1 VSGAVVS
8 TAKAAAATKAI
19 FIIGASFLS
28 SITDNVDEHERF
40 HPVSASISGDQ
51 RETGRR
57 FCKHHVEKRGRRR

>member
-1 VSGAVVS
+1 VVS

-40 HPVSASISGDQ
+40 HPFAVPRLWNLELGDCIHQ
-51 RETGRR
+51 LEM
-57 FCKHHVEKRGRRR
+57 